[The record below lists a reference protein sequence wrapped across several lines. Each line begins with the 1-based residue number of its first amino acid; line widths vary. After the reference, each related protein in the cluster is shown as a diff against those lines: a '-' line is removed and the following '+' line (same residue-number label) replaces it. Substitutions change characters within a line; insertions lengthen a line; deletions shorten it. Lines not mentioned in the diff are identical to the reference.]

1 MIYVGNSETFTP
13 AHKDVCGALGHNLMV
28 YSDNGR
34 THAIWCIM
42 KYEDLEQIRIFF
54 QQNGAFLDDDNCFL
68 PLHILSKA
76 PFTVYLF
83 EQKLG
88 DLVLLP
94 PSAPHQV
101 LNMGGKAS
109 RKFGK
114 NQVYRIKAVTYYSML
129 KYSEK
134 SQSFTKLEDIGSTE
148 NERKRFSDDMLI
160 LLRIFDDILF
170 EESIESDVFDDELHV
185 TKLPETEKYMH
196 SRYCDHCKC
205 DIFNRCFHVAKTKLH
220 QAYDLCINCVAKGRG
235 SFFGDEMNLMEHIS
249 FSELR
254 ENFEQAKKS
263 YLNVQQLMKNENI
276 TTMDDLEKTIWI
288 TRDPCKTTSITTIA
302 WSNMYYSKHHKEFPE
317 YLPCHQCDDSKPKYC
332 TKTCTKCNTSYCNQC
347 LWDRYTLTLCECNRL
362 KNWTCP
368 HCNDVCNCVKCLKK
382 RDIDTL
388 SYSTNILS
396 RMDEIKDVLP
406 FSVLDVSGNES
417 TTRILDS
424 ICDLPPQPIQHLTEA
439 KNATRI
445 LNSIAKNCPLVETNC
460 APKTKKRKIIIIN
473 KNPDQQQIKII
484 HNYYHHQKVSVCGN
498 CQRSIATTISL
509 NQTSRNFIALI
520 AF

>member
-1 MIYVGNSETFTP
+1 M
-13 AHKDVCGALGHNLMV
+13 
-28 YSDNGR
+28 
-34 THAIWCIM
+34 
-42 KYEDLEQIRIFF
+42 
-54 QQNGAFLDDDNCFL
+54 
-68 PLHILSKA
+68 
-76 PFTVYLF
+76 
-83 EQKLG
+83 
-88 DLVLLP
+88 
-94 PSAPHQV
+94 
-101 LNMGGKAS
+101 
-109 RKFGK
+109 
-114 NQVYRIKAVTYYSML
+114 
-129 KYSEK
+129 
-134 SQSFTKLEDIGSTE
+134 
-148 NERKRFSDDMLI
+148 
-160 LLRIFDDILF
+160 F